1 MFTCDKCGYNTTDSS
16 NFKRHCNRKT
26 PCSGGKYT
34 IIPGHNHNIG
44 VHKHS
49 SGVQNYNTG
58 VQYHVTG
65 DQNDTIDVQNNIIA
79 SKFNKLSDSR
89 YECLKCKKV
98 ISTHLTRHLKSCK
111 GVPSLTCKVC
121 KKVFKHQSSHSRHQ
135 SSCKRKQELTTGT
148 HTPESQEGQQQTVVQ
163 HITNNNTTINNNT
176 IINNTIINI
185 QFGKETIEELVD
197 LINEGDERMKAIGDK
212 LNERRNIQ
220 TTIENL
226 IADKENYSVKK
237 HQDLVFQE
245 KNADDLLHVLLD
257 LVYFNTDIP
266 QNHTIRKINKKSDMI
281 EIRDN
286 DLWNPIPT
294 NTAVHTILTPICELA
309 QGITDDANITYPT
322 RQYTKQDF
330 NEILY
335 SKTHR
340 GYLNMERIL
349 QPYEKPQLTS
359 EWQAFRDEVA
369 STFIPC
375 CGYRRSD
382 LNKADTLQTLQE
394 IAFRLGVLDYCP
406 YKDGE
411 PMFEEILQRFPE

>member
-1 MFTCDKCGYNTTDSS
+1 MPDNQNTMSGSQKTIQFVKIDNTHVKCVVCEKQLLKRGSSRHSCRGAPRNVCVFCRKHFTKSS
-16 NFKRHCNRKT
+16 NLATHKKRCK
-26 PCSGGKYT
+26 
-34 IIPGHNHNIG
+34 HNPANM
-44 VHKHS
+44 VP
-49 SGVQNYNTG
+49 VQE
-58 VQYHVTG
+58 Q
-65 DQNDTIDVQNNIIA
+65 Q
-79 SKFNKLSDSR
+79 
-89 YECLKCKKV
+89 
-98 ISTHLTRHLKSCK
+98 
-111 GVPSLTCKVC
+111 
-121 KKVFKHQSSHSRHQ
+121 
-135 SSCKRKQELTTGT
+135 
-148 HTPESQEGQQQTVVQ
+148 QQQTVVQ
-163 HITNNNTTINNNT
+163 NITNNNITNT

-185 QFGKETIEELVD
+185 QFGKETISELVD
-197 LINEGDERMKAIGDK
+197 MISEGDERMKAIANK
-212 LNERRNIQ
+212 LNERLNIQ
-220 TTIENL
+220 TEIEKL
-226 IADKENYSVKK
+226 LADKENYSVKK

-266 QNHTIRKINKKSDMI
+266 QNHTIRKINKKSEMI

-286 DLWNPIPT
+286 DLWSPIPT

-309 QGITDDANITYPT
+309 QGITDDAKITYPT
-322 RQYTKQDF
+322 RQYTKQEF

-369 STFIPC
+369 STYIPC

-382 LNKADTLQTLQE
+382 LNKADTLQTLKE

-411 PMFEEILQRFPE
+411 LMFEEILQRFPE